1 MVNGVQLVG
10 SMSATTFALYFNFP
24 LHGGFQLFVT
34 VMKTE
39 PLAQSYVDLLC
50 KSDVEKA
57 RPTGVDAYAFAL
69 RQNIRAFWARSRD
82 FDQFLETLNDTIQFH
97 LELAWREG
105 AMECGV
111 RPDERTPEEDRRLRE
126 FILSQMSFT
135 FRLAEFVE
143 ANTQAEGGLLRTSLK
158 RLPPWINRY
167 NEVKAIASEVSCGN
181 QKFIWLLGQAEH
193 CKTCLK
199 LAGRVMRG
207 SRWAELDVHPQ
218 DTRPG
223 KLACRGFECKCRRL
237 PTNKRATPGRLPRLP

>member
-1 MVNGVQLVG
+1 MIL
-10 SMSATTFALYFNFP
+10 SALEVSPNDN
-24 LHGGFQLFVT
+24 
-34 VMKTE
+34 
-39 PLAQSYVDLLC
+39 LAAIYKSTLADL
-50 KSDVEKA
+50 DNKA

-69 RQNIRAFWARSRD
+69 RQNVRAFWSGRRD

-105 AMECGV
+105 AAECGIS
-111 RPDERTPEEDRRLRE
+111 PDERTPEEAARLRE
-126 FILSQMSFT
+126 FVLNQMSFT
-135 FRLAEFVE
+135 FKLAEFVE

-167 NEVKAIASEVSCGN
+167 NEVKAIAQQMACADTKYRWV
-181 QKFIWLLGQAEH
+181 LGFAEH

-199 LAGRVMRG
+199 LAGRVMRA

-223 KLACRGFECKCRRL
+223 KLECNGYKCKCRFER
-237 PTNKRATPGRLPRLP
+237 TNKRATPGRLPRLP